1 MTADTNRP
9 EFGGEQRG
17 KRLLSIGSDVR
28 LVMAGIGLLVSVGM
42 ISGVG
47 VGWMSARMLA
57 HVPEAETQPVALS
70 QTVQDAWDRL
80 GRLAQVEWRLPQIK
94 APEKA
99 APAAQ
104 IELAS
109 AVVAPS
115 ADKLGLNDKPAI
127 PPEQAARRLAEV
139 KALSPHR
146 SAVRAEAE
154 RTVDNLL
161 RRFESQGFDLADIR
175 SASPGLEVPRIFMAK
190 LPIDLADVT
199 LTEKRKR
206 AFVKVM
212 LPHILRQNERIQAD
226 RDRLARLHDRAAMG
240 LEPRGRDAEWLQDLA
255 QQYGLEEVDTLELLL
270 RVDIV
275 PPSLA
280 LAQSIEE
287 SGWGTSRF
295 AMLGNAVYGQWTWN
309 PGSGIVPENRPEGE
323 KYEVLRFSSLENSVA
338 AYMRNLNTK
347 SSYREFREKRADM
360 RRQQQ
365 ALDSHTLA
373 SQLHRYSVR
382 GSEYIRGI
390 RSIMRTNDLEVF
402 DSARLS
408 DEPPALFS
416 GFEFFKKS

>member
-9 EFGGEQRG
+9 DYNGEHG
-17 KRLLSIGSDVR
+17 SKRLLSIGSDVR
-28 LVMAGIGLLVSVGM
+28 LVLAGIGLLVSIGM

-57 HVPEAETQPVALS
+57 KVPEAETQPVALS
-70 QTVQDAWDRL
+70 QTVQEAWDRL
-80 GRLAQVEWRLPQIK
+80 GRLAQVEWRLPPLLQAGTLQPGK
-94 APEKA
+94 HPEKA
-99 APAAQ
+99 AAPQ
-104 IELAS
+104 IELAAAIVS
-109 AVVAPS
+109 PAPAGMP
-115 ADKLGLNDKPAI
+115 AD
-127 PPEQAARRLAEV
+127 QAAKRFAEV

-175 SASPGLEVPRIFMAK
+175 SATPGLEVPRIFMAK
-190 LPIDLADVT
+190 LPIDLADVN

-226 RDRLARLHDRAAMG
+226 RDRLARLHDRIALG

-255 QQYGLEEVDTLELLL
+255 QQYGLEDVDTIELLQ
-270 RVDIV
+270 RVDVV
-275 PPSLA
+275 PPALA

-309 PGSGIVPENRPEGE
+309 PGSGIVPENRPDGE

-338 AYMRNLNTK
+338 AYMRNLNSK

-360 RRQQQ
+360 RRHEQ
-365 ALDSHTLA
+365 ALDSYALA
-373 SQLHRYSVR
+373 GQLHRYSVR
-382 GSEYIRGI
+382 GSDYIRGI
-390 RSIMRTNDLEVF
+390 RSIMRSNDLEVF

-408 DEPPALFS
+408 DESPALLS
-416 GFEFFKKS
+416 GFDFFKKS

>member
-1 MTADTNRP
+1 MTAETNRP
-9 EFGGEQRG
+9 DYTGEPRG
-17 KRLLSIGSDVR
+17 KRVLAIGSDVR
-28 LVMAGIGLLVSVGM
+28 LVLAGIGLLVGIGM

-57 HVPEAETQPVALS
+57 NVPEAETQPVALS

-80 GRLAQVEWRLPQIK
+80 GRLAQLEWRLPPSKQQDK
-94 APEKA
+94 PGDK
-99 APAAQ
+99 PAQ
-104 IELAS
+104 IELA
-109 AVVAPS
+109 AAIVAP
-115 ADKLGLNDKPAI
+115 PAQAV
-127 PPEQAARRLAEV
+127 PPEQAAKRFAEV

-175 SASPGLEVPRIFMAK
+175 SAGPGLEVPRIFMAK

-226 RDRLARLHDRAAMG
+226 RDRLARLHDRMALG
-240 LEPRGRDAEWLQDLA
+240 LEPRGRDAEWLQDLS
-255 QQYGLEEVDTLELLL
+255 QQYGLDDLDTLELLQ
-270 RVDIV
+270 RVDVV
-275 PPSLA
+275 PPALA

-309 PGSGIVPENRPEGE
+309 PGSGIVPENRPDGE

-338 AYMRNLNTK
+338 AYMRNLNSK
-347 SSYREFREKRADM
+347 SSYREFRDKRAEL

-365 ALDSHTLA
+365 ALDSYALA
-373 SQLHRYSVR
+373 GHLHRYSVR
-382 GSEYIRGI
+382 GSDYIRGI
-390 RSIMRTNDLEVF
+390 RSIMRSNDLEVF

-408 DEPPALFS
+408 DEPPALLS
-416 GFEFFKKS
+416 GFDFFKKS